1 MIHDLH
7 SHTSYSFCGKDELH
21 ALCEGVING
30 GVDVLGISDHNYG
43 ITRSGDMGDLRK
55 YFEHLT
61 EIRDEYKGRLRVLR
75 GLELNTLPD
84 VTVPYDVDLSYFDYV
99 LLENCEDDP
108 SVVND
113 HGGIVEYARHIGT
126 KCGMPHMD
134 LFGYMERTGKDAETF
149 IKSLA
154 DAGIFWEL
162 NVNCD
167 SIHGYSE
174 HEYVKRFMAS
184 AEQQDIVRRAGL
196 EISVGFDGHRVNE
209 YKGHRVIKA
218 CEFIKEAGLR
228 EVEL

>member
-7 SHTSYSFCGKDELH
+7 SHTFYSFCGKDELH
-21 ALCEGVING
+21 ALCDGVING

-134 LFGYMERTGKDAETF
+134 LFDYIKRTGKDAETF

-167 SIHGYSE
+167 SIHDYSE

-209 YKGHRVIKA
+209 YKGDRVRSA

-228 EVEL
+228 EVKL

>member
-7 SHTSYSFCGKDELH
+7 SHTFYSFCGKDELH
-21 ALCEGVING
+21 ALCDGVING

-84 VTVPYDVDLSYFDYV
+84 VTVPYDTDLSYFDYV
-99 LLENCEDDP
+99 FIENCEDDE

-113 HGGIVEYARHIGT
+113 HGGIIEYARHIGT

-134 LFGYMERTGKDAETF
+134 LFDYIKRTGKDAETF

-209 YKGHRVIKA
+209 YKGDRVRSA
-218 CEFIKEAGLR
+218 CEFIKESGLR
-228 EVEL
+228 VVEI

>member
-7 SHTSYSFCGKDELH
+7 SHTFYSFCGKDELH
-21 ALCEGVING
+21 ALCDGVING

-99 LLENCEDDP
+99 FIENCEDDE

-113 HGGIVEYARHIGT
+113 HGGIIEYARHIGT

-134 LFGYMERTGKDAETF
+134 LFDYIKRTGKDAETF

-209 YKGHRVIKA
+209 YKGDRVRSA
-218 CEFIKEAGLR
+218 CEFIKESGLR
-228 EVEL
+228 VVEI

>member
-7 SHTSYSFCGKDELH
+7 SHTSYSFCGRDSLREL
-21 ALCEGVING
+21 CDGVIEG
-30 GVDVLGISDHNYG
+30 GVHVLGISDHNYG
-43 ITRSGDMGDLRK
+43 ITRSGDLGELRV
-55 YFEHLT
+55 YFDHLT
-61 EIRDEYKGRLRVLR
+61 SIRDEYKGKLRILR

-84 VTVPYDVDLSYFDYV
+84 VTVPYDTDLSYFDYV
-99 LLENCEDDP
+99 FIENCEDDE

-113 HGGIVEYARHIGT
+113 HGGIIEYAKHIGT

-134 LFGYMERTGKDAETF
+134 LFGYMKRTGKDAEHF
-149 IKSLA
+149 LRELA
-154 DAGIFWEL
+154 EAGIFWEL

-174 HEYVKRFMAS
+174 HEYVKRFMAN
-184 AEQQDIVRRAGL
+184 AEQQELVRAAGL
-196 EISVGFDGHRVNE
+196 EISVGFDGHRINE
-209 YKGHRVIKA
+209 YKGQRVIKA

>member
-7 SHTSYSFCGKDELH
+7 SHTFYSFCGKDELH
-21 ALCEGVING
+21 ALCDGVING

-134 LFGYMERTGKDAETF
+134 LFDYIKRTGKDAETF

-209 YKGHRVIKA
+209 YKGDRVRSA
-218 CEFIKEAGLR
+218 CEFIKEAVLR
-228 EVEL
+228 EVKI

>member
-7 SHTSYSFCGKDELH
+7 SHTFYSFCGKDELH
-21 ALCEGVING
+21 ALCDGVING

-99 LLENCEDDP
+99 LLENCEDDE

-113 HGGIVEYARHIGT
+113 HGGIIEYARHIGT

-134 LFGYMERTGKDAETF
+134 LFDYIKRTGKDAETF

-209 YKGHRVIKA
+209 YKGDRVRSA
-218 CEFIKEAGLR
+218 CEFIKESGLR
-228 EVEL
+228 VVEI